1 MQKDPRKPERPQRQG
16 RTGYE
21 TNSRIAKRKR
31 ELAKRRLRRR
41 RAALLVLLLLIVAA
55 STAWLLYAKS
65 AGKPKSAAANVTEM
79 KNIAS
84 SELSSKTPPPEQRN
98 AEATLTSESGVE
110 QGLVIIGLGD
120 LLFDRQ
126 VAKAIKEKGVEDFFA
141 GVEGSLASGDIVIG
155 NLESPL
161 SLRGKPEAGKE
172 HTFRGLPEAAGG
184 MRNAGIN
191 MVSLANNHIMD
202 YGPDALS
209 DTLDLLGQ
217 AGIAYA
223 GAGINSAEAQKHST
237 FEVKGSRV
245 AFFAYSAVVPEGSW
259 ATSKRPGT
267 ATTRENWSTR
277 QSAIEA
283 ASKEHDFVIVSF
295 HWGLEYEDHPQ
306 EYQRDYARR
315 VIDAGADMVIG
326 HHPHVIQGIELY
338 KGKII
343 AYSLGDFVFDHY
355 SRKTGETYILKAE
368 FAGGAPSKVSIIPAY
383 ADYSGKPA
391 IVRGDEAQAILGR
404 LKKISEPFKT
414 EIIIT
419 GDTAEIVLPQ

>member
-1 MQKDPRKPERPQRQG
+1 M
-16 RTGYE
+16 
-21 TNSRIAKRKR
+21 AC
-31 ELAKRRLRRR
+31 
-41 RAALLVLLLLIVAA
+41 LLLIVAA
-55 STAWLLYAKS
+55 SAAWFLYAKA
-65 AGKPKSAAANVTEM
+65 AGDSKRANANVKEM
-79 KNIAS
+79 KNVVAS
-84 SELSSKTPPPEQRN
+84 EPSTKTPPPEQNN
-98 AEATLTSESGVE
+98 AAVTLTNESEVE
-110 QGLVIIGLGD
+110 QSLVIIGLGD

-126 VAKAIKEKGVEDFFA
+126 VAKAIKERGAEDLFA
-141 GVEGSLASGDIVIG
+141 DVRGALTGGDIVIG
-155 NLESPL
+155 NLENPL
-161 SLRGKPEAGKE
+161 SLRGKPVDGKE
-172 HTFRGLPEAAGG
+172 YAFRGLPEAAGG

-209 DTLDLLGQ
+209 DTLDVLGQ

-223 GAGINSAEAQKHST
+223 GAGINSAGALKHAT
-237 FEVKGSRV
+237 VEVKGKKV

-259 ATSKRPGT
+259 ATSKRPGM
-267 ATTRENWSTR
+267 ATTREKWSTR

-283 ASKEHDFVIVSF
+283 ASKEHDYVIVSF

-306 EYQRDYARR
+306 EYQRDFARR

-355 SRKTGETYILKAE
+355 SRKTGETFILNAE
-368 FAGGAPSKVSIIPAY
+368 FTGGEVSRVMITPVY
-383 ADYSGKPA
+383 ADFSGKPA

-404 LKKISEPFKT
+404 LKKMSEPFKT
-414 EIIIT
+414 EMNIT
-419 GDTAEIVLPQ
+419 GDTAEIILAQ